1 MPPKKK
7 AATAS
12 KAVDPEKLTVP
23 KLKAELKKLGLET
36 DGLKAV
42 LVARLKEALAG
53 GGDAPAETP
62 EPKDVPEPK
71 ATSKSPA
78 KKSPTAKSPAKG
90 KRAAKDEDKDPEPEP
105 EPEPEP
111 MQVDEP
117 APAPSPKGKKAK
129 ATAAAEADSPAKSPP
144 SKRRKAEPAP
154 APEASAPAPAPEA
167 SAPEVSAPEA
177 SAPARH
183 APRLRGGLTVSAI
196 ASDELT
202 KTAERAWRRGE
213 GEPIGAWD
221 ESLVAKIYADELRG
235 AAARPRRSACSCWR
249 FRSTSS
255 RTCGRIS
262 TRIPRRAST
271 CSPSPRW

>member
-78 KKSPTAKSPAKG
+78 KKSPTAKSPTRG
-90 KRAAKDEDKDPEPEP
+90 KRAAKDE
-105 EPEPEP
+105 
-111 MQVDEP
+111 
-117 APAPSPKGKKAK
+117 APSNP
-129 ATAAAEADSPAKSPP
+129 
-144 SKRRKAEPAP
+144 
-154 APEASAPAPAPEA
+154 
-167 SAPEVSAPEA
+167 
-177 SAPARH
+177 
-183 APRLRGGLTVSAI
+183 L
-196 ASDELT
+196 
-202 KTAERAWRRGE
+202 
-213 GEPIGAWD
+213 
-221 ESLVAKIYADELRG
+221 
-235 AAARPRRSACSCWR
+235 
-249 FRSTSS
+249 
-255 RTCGRIS
+255 
-262 TRIPRRAST
+262 
-271 CSPSPRW
+271 

>member
-78 KKSPTAKSPAKG
+78 KKSPTAKSPARG
-90 KRAAKDEDKDPEPEP
+90 KRAA
-105 EPEPEP
+105 
-111 MQVDEP
+111 
-117 APAPSPKGKKAK
+117 
-129 ATAAAEADSPAKSPP
+129 
-144 SKRRKAEPAP
+144 
-154 APEASAPAPAPEA
+154 
-167 SAPEVSAPEA
+167 
-177 SAPARH
+177 
-183 APRLRGGLTVSAI
+183 
-196 ASDELT
+196 
-202 KTAERAWRRGE
+202 
-213 GEPIGAWD
+213 
-221 ESLVAKIYADELRG
+221 
-235 AAARPRRSACSCWR
+235 
-249 FRSTSS
+249 
-255 RTCGRIS
+255 
-262 TRIPRRAST
+262 
-271 CSPSPRW
+271 